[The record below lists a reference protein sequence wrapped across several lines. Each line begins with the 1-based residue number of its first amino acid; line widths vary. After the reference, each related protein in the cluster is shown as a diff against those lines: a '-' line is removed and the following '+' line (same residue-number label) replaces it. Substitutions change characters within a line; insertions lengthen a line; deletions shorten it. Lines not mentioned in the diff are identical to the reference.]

1 VKQVKGNRQ
10 LKRKIMIIQGS
21 PRKNGNTATLSKA
34 VAAEA
39 EKNGAQVESVFLSN
53 LNINP
58 CNACDHCQ
66 KDNSDGCILKDDM
79 TALYPKLEEADSI
92 VFATPVYW
100 FNMTAQIKTFIDR
113 LYAVGVE
120 EKNIFKDKEMA
131 ALLCYADNDPF
142 DSGAVNALRSFQD
155 IFNYLGAVNAGMVYG
170 SAGEPGDIR
179 KDKEV
184 MNKAAALGEKLS
196 LLK

>member
-1 VKQVKGNRQ
+1 M
-10 LKRKIMIIQGS
+10 KRKIMIIQGS

-39 EKNGAQVESVFLSN
+39 EKNGAQVEFVILSN
-53 LNINP
+53 LNIKF
-58 CNACDHCQ
+58 CTACDHCQ
-66 KDNSDGCILKDDM
+66 KDNSDGCIIKDDM

-120 EKNIFKDKEMA
+120 EKNIFKNKDMA
-131 ALLCYADNDPF
+131 ALLCYADDDPF
-142 DSGAVNALRSFQD
+142 NSGAVNALRSFQD

-170 SAGEPGDIR
+170 SAGDPGEIN
-179 KDKEV
+179 KNLEV
-184 MNKAAALGEKLS
+184 MTKATALGKKLAS
-196 LLK
+196 PK